1 MTEVIGVRFRGG
13 PKEYYFDPHGM
24 SVEAGRY
31 VIVETA
37 SGPEYARCVTGNH
50 EVEDADVVQPLRA
63 LVRVATENDR
73 RTWELNRK
81 REKDAFGIC
90 QKKIAAHGLDMKLVK
105 VESNFDGSKILFYF
119 TSDGRVDFRALVR
132 DLASEFH
139 ARIEL
144 RQIGV
149 RDEAKM
155 LGGIGICGRPFCC
168 AEFLDDFIPVSI
180 KMAKT
185 QNLSLNPTKISGTC
199 GRLMCCLKYEQD
211 AYEDA
216 VRRCPKQDS
225 FVMTPDGPGNITNVD
240 ILREQAVV
248 RLDDQ
253 PESPKRYRNCE
264 LNVLRSGKGSRE
276 GIEIPRERPER
287 YRAPEDELDA
297 LELRMRGE
305 AYAFDETPETSP
317 DADTGA
323 GEKRRSRRGGRS
335 RRKGGEKPNAAG
347 TNEARAEQSKAEKP
361 ARVKPGAQPKLKPK
375 IDRGVPGAKPKT
387 EEAASK
393 GAKAGAPEDGGK
405 PHHRSH
411 RRGGRSHRRGGG
423 TAPDTEA

>member
-13 PKEYYFDPHGM
+13 PKEYYFDPRGLA
-24 SVEAGRY
+24 VESGQY

-37 SGPEYARCVTGNH
+37 QGQEYARCVTGNR
-50 EVEDADVVQPLRA
+50 EVEDSDVVQPLRA
-63 LVRVATENDR
+63 LVRVATENDK

-90 QKKIAAHGLDMKLVK
+90 QKKIAAHGLDMKLVR
-105 VESNFDGSKILFYF
+105 VESNFDGSKIVFYF

-132 DLASEFH
+132 DLASEFR

-225 FVMTPDGPGNITNVD
+225 FVLTPDGPGNITNVD

-253 PESPKRYRNCE
+253 PESPKRYHNCE
-264 LNVLRSGKGSRE
+264 LNVLRNGKGSRD

-287 YRAPEDELDA
+287 YRPPEELDEFELKLVGDTRDIEPS
-297 LELRMRGE
+297 LEGG
-305 AYAFDETPETSP
+305 ADE
-317 DADTGA
+317 DA

-335 RRKGGEKPNAAG
+335 RRRGGEKPDAA
-347 TNEARAEQSKAEKP
+347 AEQNPEKSEKPERQRVEKPETERPAKAEKP
-361 ARVKPGAQPKLKPK
+361 KTERPPKQE
-375 IDRGVPGAKPKT
+375 KPKT
-387 EEAASK
+387 EQNAEADD
-393 GAKAGAPEDGGK
+393 APRAEGEGK
-405 PHHRSH
+405 PRRSH
-411 RRGGRSHRRGGG
+411 RRGGRNRRRGG
-423 TAPDTEA
+423 APKAEG

>member
-1 MTEVIGVRFRGG
+1 MTEIIGIRFRGG
-13 PKEYYFDPHGM
+13 PKEYYFDPRGIA
-24 SVEAGRY
+24 VEPGQF

-50 EVEDADVVQPLRA
+50 EVEDGEVVQPLRP
-63 LVRVATENDR
+63 LLRLATENDK
-73 RTWELNRK
+73 RTWELNRQ
-81 REKDAFGIC
+81 REKDAMRIC
-90 QKKIAAHGLDMKLVK
+90 QKKIGNHGLDMKLVK
-105 VESNFDGSKILFYF
+105 TESNFDGSKIVFYF

-132 DLASEFH
+132 DLASEFR

-216 VRRCPKQDS
+216 VRRCPRQDS

-240 ILREQAVV
+240 LLREQSVV
-248 RLDDQ
+248 RLDDS
-253 PESPKRYRNCE
+253 PEAPKRYHNCE
-264 LNVLRSGKGSRE
+264 LNVLRNGKGSRD

-287 YRAPEDELDA
+287 YRAPEDEAETA
-297 LELRMRGE
+297 LSAEARAFFAEDGDEAQGE
-305 AYAFDETPETSP
+305 D
-317 DADTGA
+317 
-323 GEKRRSRRGGRS
+323 KRRSRRGGRS
-335 RRKGGEKPNAAG
+335 
-347 TNEARAEQSKAEKP
+347 
-361 ARVKPGAQPKLKPK
+361 
-375 IDRGVPGAKPKT
+375 
-387 EEAASK
+387 
-393 GAKAGAPEDGGK
+393 
-405 PHHRSH
+405 H
-411 RRGGRSHRRGGG
+411 RRGDKPRTENAGKPEKAAERPAKGDKPKADKPRPEKPKAQSAPKPQTKADAAPKAENAEDGDKPRRHHHRGGRNHRRGGG
-423 TAPDTEA
+423 EGGAPKTEA

>member
-1 MTEVIGVRFRGG
+1 MTEIIGVRFRGG
-13 PKEYYFDPHGM
+13 PKEYYFDPRGIA
-24 SVEAGRY
+24 VQPGQF
-31 VIVETA
+31 VVVETA
-37 SGPEYARCVTGNH
+37 AGQEYARCVTGNR
-50 EVEDADVVQPLRA
+50 EVEDTEIVQPLRPI
-63 LVRVATENDR
+63 VRVATENDH
-73 RTWELNRK
+73 RTWELNRV
-81 REKDAFGIC
+81 REKNAFGVC

-105 VESNFDGSKILFYF
+105 VESNFDGSKIVFYF

-132 DLASEFH
+132 DLAAEFR

-240 ILREQAVV
+240 ILREQVVV
-248 RLDDQ
+248 RLDDA
-253 PESPKRYRNCE
+253 PEAPKRYRNSE
-264 LNVLRSGKGSRE
+264 LNVLRNGKGSRD

-287 YRAPEDELDA
+287 WRAPDELEA
-297 LELRMRGE
+297 EMPSGE
-305 AYAFDETPETSP
+305 FGG
-317 DADTGA
+317 DTEEEVPGEGA
-323 GEKRRSRRGGRS
+323 VRRHRSRRGGRNH
-335 RRKGGEKPNAAG
+335 RKSGENKPTAEAAPK
-347 TNEARAEQSKAEKP
+347 QQKAEKP
-361 ARVKPGAQPKLKPK
+361 KAE
-375 IDRGVPGAKPKT
+375 KPKT
-387 EEAASK
+387 DKPKTARPKPEKHAGEK
-393 GAKAGAPEDGGK
+393 PVPVGGEVKAEGEKATTSRRR
-405 PHHRSH
+405 HH
-411 RRGGRSHRRGGG
+411 RGGRNHRKSGESK
-423 TAPDTEA
+423 PEA

>member
-13 PKEYYFDPHGM
+13 PKEYYFDPRGLT
-24 SVEAGRY
+24 VEPGQF

-37 SGPEYARCVTGNH
+37 QGQEYARCVTGNRS
-50 EVEDADVVQPLRA
+50 VEDSAVVQPLRA

-73 RTWELNRK
+73 RTWELNRQ
-81 REKDAFGIC
+81 REKNAFGIC
-90 QKKIAAHGLDMKLVK
+90 QKKITNHGLDMKLVK
-105 VESNFDGSKILFYF
+105 VESNFEGSKIVFYF
-119 TSDGRVDFRALVR
+119 TSEGRVDFRALVR
-132 DLASEFH
+132 DLASEFR

-225 FVMTPDGPGNITNVD
+225 FVLTPDGPGNITNVD
-240 ILREQAVV
+240 ILREQSVV

-253 PESPKRYRNCE
+253 PESPKRYHNCE
-264 LNVLRSGKGSRE
+264 LNVLRNGKGSRE
-276 GIEIPRERPER
+276 GIEIPRERPMR
-287 YRAPEDELDA
+287 YRTPDEEGGEFPFEAAPR
-297 LELRMRGE
+297 RMLTLP
-305 AYAFDETPETSP
+305 DLTSEN
-317 DADTGA
+317 AA
-323 GEKRRSRRGGRS
+323 SAAEESGEKRRSRRGGRG
-335 RRKGGEKPNAAG
+335 RRKSEEKPTGEVAVMPKSERPAKPRAEKMKGERPPRTERPRGERNAAPG
-347 TNEARAEQSKAEKP
+347 ETPGDAEKTA
-361 ARVKPGAQPKLKPK
+361 AR
-375 IDRGVPGAKPKT
+375 RRN
-387 EEAASK
+387 
-393 GAKAGAPEDGGK
+393 
-405 PHHRSH
+405 HH
-411 RRGGRSHRRGGG
+411 RGGRNHRKSGETPKSEG
-423 TAPDTEA
+423 

>member
-1 MTEVIGVRFRGG
+1 MTEIIGVRFRGG
-13 PKEYYFDPHGM
+13 PKEYYFDPRGIA
-24 SVEAGRY
+24 VEPGQF
-31 VIVETA
+31 VVVETSA
-37 SGPEYARCVTGNH
+37 GQEYARCVTGNREIEDS
-50 EVEDADVVQPLRA
+50 EVLQPLRP
-63 LVRVATENDR
+63 LLRVATEDDKR
-73 RTWELNRK
+73 AWELNCE

-90 QKKIAAHGLDMKLVK
+90 LKKIAQHKLDMKLVK
-105 VESNFDGSKILFYF
+105 AEITFDGSKFIFFF

-132 DLASEFH
+132 DLASEFR

-149 RDEAKM
+149 RDEAKL

-216 VRRCPKQDS
+216 VRRCPKQES

-253 PESPKRYRNCE
+253 PGSPKRYHNCE
-264 LNVLRSGKGSRE
+264 LNVLRSGKGSRD

-287 YRAPEDELDA
+287 YRSPEESERAKNAPRFDLHESF
-297 LELRMRGE
+297 GE
-305 AYAFDETPETSP
+305 EPSS
-317 DADTGA
+317 
-323 GEKRRSRRGGRS
+323 GENEGGKRRTRRGGRG
-335 RRKGGEKPNAAG
+335 RRRVGGDRPAAETSAKP
-347 TNEARAEQSKAEKP
+347 EKP
-361 ARVKPGAQPKLKPK
+361 AKQDKPPRQ
-375 IDRGVPGAKPKT
+375 IKT
-387 EEAASK
+387 AAN
-393 GAKAGAPEDGGK
+393 AKADKLGNAPDGGK
-405 PHHRSH
+405 PAEDKLAARRRHH
-411 RRGGRSHRRGGG
+411 RGGRNHRKGGG
-423 TAPDTEA
+423 EGGAPNPEA

>member
-1 MTEVIGVRFRGG
+1 MTEIIGIRFRGG
-13 PKEYYFDPHGM
+13 PKEYYFDPRGVA
-24 SVEAGRY
+24 VEPGQF

-37 SGPEYARCVTGNH
+37 AGPEYARCVTGNR
-50 EVEDADVVQPLRA
+50 EVPDEEIVQPLRP

-73 RTWELNRK
+73 RTWELNRA

-132 DLASEFH
+132 DLAAEFR

-199 GRLMCCLKYEQD
+199 GRLMCCLKYEQE

-216 VRRCPKQDS
+216 ARRCPKQDS

-240 ILREQAVV
+240 ILREQSVV
-248 RLDDQ
+248 RLDDT
-253 PESPKRYRNCE
+253 PEAPKRYHNSE
-264 LNVLRSGKGSRE
+264 LNVLRSGKGSRD

-287 YRAPEDELDA
+287 WQAPEEVDDAELLIPDVETI
-297 LELRMRGE
+297 LEEPAAPVAPGTE
-305 AYAFDETPETSP
+305 
-317 DADTGA
+317 
-323 GEKRRSRRGGRS
+323 GEKRRSRRGGRG
-335 RRKGGEKPNAAG
+335 RRKSGEKANAEAAPKAEQPKKAPKPKADRPKAEKADKPKADKTRADRPEKPERPAEGKDEDGGEKP
-347 TNEARAEQSKAEKP
+347 R
-361 ARVKPGAQPKLKPK
+361 R
-375 IDRGVPGAKPKT
+375 R
-387 EEAASK
+387 
-393 GAKAGAPEDGGK
+393 
-405 PHHRSH
+405 HH
-411 RRGGRSHRRGGG
+411 RGGRGHRKGGG
-423 TAPDTEA
+423 AAPKAEE